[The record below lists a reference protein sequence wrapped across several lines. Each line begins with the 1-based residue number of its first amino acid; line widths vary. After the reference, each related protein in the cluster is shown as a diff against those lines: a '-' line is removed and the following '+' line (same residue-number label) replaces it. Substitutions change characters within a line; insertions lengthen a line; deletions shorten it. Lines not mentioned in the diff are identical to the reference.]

1 MMENDRVNLARNF
14 IKAILKTKKMLQIFP
29 SNNVIYIAAID
40 EAYALA
46 KEYLDLHGELTLQIK
61 PAEILVDTEQAY
73 QSPGKADNF
82 ALFFFKEGIREVI
95 FKEPLSKS
103 ELEDFLKL
111 TGTDFDKDDSG
122 DDFLSAAW
130 GRSFENIKF
139 TIDDVAYLESDWNHG
154 RGQDSGPGET
164 LELSGSEGGP
174 SEAEPHSAENASGFG
189 TLFSFGRDMQG
200 EINPDETAS
209 GEVYSQGSSQKNSL
223 STAYQDALVKED
235 TIAVEVGELTAEE
248 RGIMLAEMEIDPC
261 EKSDQLATILVTM
274 IAKSSPPVDAG
285 YLTKA
290 LEDLTLFAFRRNDLS
305 TAITA
310 LRMIEEI
317 PVEQRGDA
325 GLKVP
330 IANFFSFCR
339 SADVMEKLG
348 SILDSSKEF
357 NEEALQE
364 YAGHLGVESLYS
376 FIALL
381 ERLENIHARRMVNN
395 VLIRL
400 GKQNVRPLCEH
411 LKDPTWFVVRN
422 MVYILRN
429 IGDNSVL
436 DEILTVA
443 GHDHPRVRLEVV
455 KALHDFRSVK
465 ALQALKEFFDDR
477 DSTVRLSSITV
488 IGAMAKETTGASLFA
503 CDAIIA
509 KIREKHFEEREFKEK
524 KSFYETL
531 ALLHDRTAD
540 EYMMDVLKKKSIFGG
555 RKIVENRACAAHYL
569 GLAKCREALPLL
581 EKLRG
586 SSDTLLREHVTIAIQ
601 RISNA

>member
-1 MMENDRVNLARNF
+1 MMENDRANLARNF
-14 IKAILKTKKMLQIFP
+14 IKAILKTKKMLQIYP

-46 KEYLDLHGELTLQIK
+46 KEYLNLNGELTLRIK

-95 FKEPLSKS
+95 FKESLSNS

-130 GRSFENIKF
+130 GKSFENIKF
-139 TIDDVAYLESDWNHG
+139 TIDDVAYLESEFSSEG
-154 RGQDSGPGET
+154 GQDSGLGET
-164 LELSGSEGGP
+164 PEQPGSEGGP
-174 SEAEPHSAENASGFG
+174 GESEPYAGGNALGFG
-189 TLFSFGRDMQG
+189 TLFSFGKDMQG
-200 EINPDETAS
+200 EINPDETAN
-209 GEVYSQGSSQKNSL
+209 GEVYSQGSMQKDSL
-223 STAYQDALVKED
+223 STAYNDALAKED

-248 RGIMLAEMEIDPC
+248 RGIMLAEMERDPH
-261 EKSDQLATILVTM
+261 EKSDQLATILVAM
-274 IAKSSPPVDAG
+274 LSKSGPHTDARN
-285 YLTKA
+285 LTKA
-290 LEDLTLFAFRRNDLS
+290 LEDLILFAFRRNDLG
-305 TAITA
+305 TALTA

-317 PVEQRGDA
+317 PVERREDP
-325 GLKVP
+325 GLREP
-330 IANFFSFCR
+330 ISNFFSFCR
-339 SADVMEKLG
+339 SAEVMDKLR
-348 SILDSSKEF
+348 SMLDSSKEF

-364 YAGHLGVESLYS
+364 YAEHLGVESLDP

-381 ERLENIHARRMVNN
+381 GRLENIHARRIVNN

-400 GKQNVRPLCEH
+400 GKQNVRPMCAR
-411 LKDPTWFVVRN
+411 LKDPTWFIVRN

-455 KALHDFRSVK
+455 KAMHDFRSVK

-503 CDAIIA
+503 RDAVIA
-509 KIREKHFEEREFKEK
+509 KIREKGFQERDFKEK

-531 ALLHDRTAD
+531 ALLHDRTSD
-540 EYMMDVLKKKSIFGG
+540 EYMMEVLKKKSIFGG

-586 SSDTLLREHVTIAIQ
+586 SADTLLREHVTAAIQ

>member
-1 MMENDRVNLARNF
+1 MENDRINLARNF
-14 IKAILKTKKMLQIFP
+14 IKAILKTKKMLQIYP

-40 EAYALA
+40 EAYAMA
-46 KEYLDLHGELTLQIK
+46 KEYLDLHGDLTLQIK
-61 PAEILVDTEQAY
+61 PAEISVETEQVY

-95 FKEPLSKS
+95 FRESLSKS

-111 TGTDFDKDDSG
+111 TGTDFEKDDSG

-130 GRSFENIKF
+130 SRSFEAIKF
-139 TIDDVAYLESDWNHG
+139 TIDDVAYLESDESFG
-154 RGQDSGPGET
+154 GGQDSGPGET
-164 LELSGSEGGP
+164 PERPGSVGGP
-174 SEAEPHSAENASGFG
+174 SKSDLSPEGNAPGLG
-189 TLFSFGRDMQG
+189 ALFSFGLDMQG
-200 EINPDETAS
+200 DPIPGETLG
-209 GEVYSQGSSQKNSL
+209 GEAYAQGRKEDNSL
-223 STAYQDALVKED
+223 SKAYQDALAKED
-235 TIAVEVGELTAEE
+235 AIAVAVGELTTEE
-248 RGIMLAEMEIDPC
+248 RGIMLAEMEIDPS
-261 EKSDQLATILVTM
+261 EKSDQLATILVAM
-274 IAKSSPPVDAG
+274 LSKSGPPADAG
-285 YLTKA
+285 KLTRA
-290 LEDLTLFAFRRNDLS
+290 LEDLILFSFRRNDLGS
-305 TAITA
+305 ALTAF
-310 LRMIEEI
+310 RMIEDI
-317 PVEQRGDA
+317 PVEQREEP
-325 GLKVP
+325 GLKEQ

-339 SADVMEKLG
+339 SADVIDKLG
-348 SILDSSKEF
+348 SMLDSSKEF

-364 YAGHLGVESLYS
+364 YARHLGGESLYS

-395 VLIRL
+395 ILIRL
-400 GKQNVRPLCEH
+400 GKQNIRVLCDR
-411 LKDPTWFVVRN
+411 LKDPLWYVVRN

-436 DEILTVA
+436 DDILTVA

-488 IGAMAKETTGASLFA
+488 IGAMAKENTGASLFA
-503 CDAIIA
+503 RDAVVA
-509 KIREKHFEEREFKEK
+509 KIREKGFEERDFKEK

-540 EYMMDVLKKKSIFGG
+540 EYMIDILKKKSIFGG
-555 RKIVENRACAAHYL
+555 RKNAENRACAAYYL
-569 GLAKCREALPLL
+569 GLAKCREALPHL

-586 SSDTLLREHVTIAIQ
+586 SSDALLREHATAAIQ